1 MCIYIYLLKEWWIF
15 FCLVQFTS
23 LNRGVNRHWAWHFL
37 TQPGPQL
44 ADVNIGVSGLV
55 YGENMGKNN
64 VNNGV
69 VCWKKNFCFNMV
81 LITCYCN
88 IL

>member
-1 MCIYIYLLKEWWIF
+1 MTMYIPIKRMVDFLLPCPVHQSEP
-15 FCLVQFTS
+15 
-23 LNRGVNRHWAWHFL
+23 GVNRHWAWHFL

-69 VCWKKNFCFNMV
+69 VCWKKKLLF
-81 LITCYCN
+81 
-88 IL
+88 